1 MGGKVSRERVDG
13 ATATGVL
20 VLSRCNLHSW
30 KKIVKTLAG
39 LSHLRGVALDRNR
52 LSKPLPSSVLRLDMW
67 FTLRTLDLS
76 SNDLTCACVL
86 GGLGGCTS
94 SKKNEKRTDS
104 LQVVYPLESLNLSNN
119 RLLQLPPLLLV
130 TFPKLR
136 RLLCRGNTVPLDME
150 GGFACRVGSGAALT
164 MIDLGCSQLRSFYLL
179 DGSVEGAAP
188 EGSFFPSLSELLLDG
203 NSLGGTF
210 TLVSSQWEGP
220 KAGYFPLLK
229 TINIASQK
237 QILER
242 VDPSVYVVAP
252 SLHKVILAE
261 NAMQDAMMADL
272 RHSKEYQ
279 QWAERRKSGV
289 DKQLRFT
296 GSAALM

>member
-1 MGGKVSRERVDG
+1 MGGEVSKERVDG

-20 VLSRCNLHSW
+20 VLSQCNLHSW

-67 FTLRTLDLS
+67 STLRILDLS
-76 SNDLTCACVL
+76 SNGLTCACVL
-86 GGLGGCTS
+86 GGLGGCTL
-94 SKKNEKRTDS
+94 SKKKERRTGG
-104 LQVVYPLESLNLSNN
+104 LRVVYPLESLNLSNN
-119 RLLQLPPLLLV
+119 RLLQLPPLLLD
-130 TFPKLR
+130 TFPKLQ
-136 RLLCRGNTVPLDME
+136 RLICRGNTVPLDMQ
-150 GGFACRVGSGAALT
+150 GGFACRVGSGAALA

-179 DGSVEGAAP
+179 DDAVEGADPAR
-188 EGSFFPSLSELLLDG
+188 SFFPSLSELLLDG
-203 NSLGGTF
+203 NCLGGTF
-210 TLVSSQWEGP
+210 TLVSSQWAGP
-220 KAGYFPLLK
+220 KAGCFPLLK
-229 TINIASQK
+229 TINVASQK

-242 VDPSVYVVAP
+242 VDPSVYVVVP
-252 SLHKVILAE
+252 SLHMVILTG
-261 NAMQDAMMADL
+261 NAMQDVMMADL

-279 QWAERRKSGV
+279 QWSERRKSDV